1 MSSVAYAALWF
12 FVFALPWESILT
24 LPGVYIVTKASGAL
38 ALLLVLFAVV
48 VSGRMR
54 RLQPFHTAALIF
66 VVWAGIRALLTDYRR
81 LGFPGKYWTFVQLLL
96 VLWMI
101 WELAPNRGR
110 LLGLLSAYVLGAYV
124 AALDTILLYRHKA
137 EMMRRFA
144 AGGGDPNDLANLLA
158 LALPMAWYLAMN
170 YRKPSVVWACRGYL
184 IVGLLALGLTGS
196 RGGLVT
202 AMVGLS
208 IVPLTLTQLSAG
220 KRVLG
225 AVLICAAIAVVFAYT
240 PTTLIER
247 LASTG
252 TDLSDAHIG
261 GRGRIWLAGLKAF
274 AQQPFFGYGTGM
286 FKTAVN
292 PYGINQVAHN
302 AFLSVL
308 VEQGLIGLV
317 FYLSM
322 FGLVF
327 LSILNL
333 RSFDRRFALILY
345 AATIVAMLPL
355 SWEDVKAVWFILG
368 ALVGLCHALQPMP
381 QPASWR
387 PPRPVP
393 LRRGTGIGG
402 VGRSPATPT
411 LPGRLNAGN

>member
-1 MSSVAYAALWF
+1 MNSFAYAALWF
-12 FVFALPWESILT
+12 FIFSLPWESILT
-24 LPGVYIVTKASGAL
+24 LPGVYIVTKASGAFAL
-38 ALLLVLFAVV
+38 AVVLFVVV
-48 VSGRMR
+48 VSGRLR
-54 RLQPFHTAALIF
+54 RLQPFHAAALLF
-66 VVWAGIRALLTDYRR
+66 VVWAGIRALLTDYQR

-124 AALDTILLYRHKA
+124 AALDTILMYRHQGA
-137 EMMRRFA
+137 LMRRFA

-170 YRKPSVVWACRGYL
+170 YRKPFVVWACRGYL
-184 IVGLLALGLTGS
+184 IVGLIALGLTGS
-196 RGGLVT
+196 RGGMVV

-208 IVPLTLTQLSAG
+208 IVPWTLTQLSAG

-225 AVLICAAIAVVFAYT
+225 TVLICVGFAAVLIYT

-252 TDLSDAHIG
+252 SDLGDAHIG
-261 GRGRIWLAGLKAF
+261 GRGRIWLAGVKAF

-286 FKTAVN
+286 FKTAVR
-292 PYGINQVAHN
+292 PFGINQIAHN

-308 VEQGLIGLV
+308 VEQGLVGLF

-322 FGLVF
+322 FGLVL

-333 RSFDRRFALILY
+333 RSFDRRFALVLFG
-345 AATIVAMLPL
+345 ATVVAMMPL

-368 ALVGLCHALQPMP
+368 ALIALCNAPVPAP
-381 QPASWR
+381 QPAPWQ

-393 LRRGTGIGG
+393 LRRGAG
-402 VGRSPATPT
+402 VGGFARGPAAPASS
-411 LPGRLNAGN
+411 GRLNARD